1 MPKKKRKYYKFKT
14 ADNKKYTLKFRA
26 PHKTHNADGLCD
38 HPESKKPQIWID
50 PKLLPKRKL
59 AVLIEEIFH
68 AFFFE
73 KTERE
78 ARKFAATLTK
88 FIYTTGWRPKG

>member
-1 MPKKKRKYYKFKT
+1 MPKKRKSYKFKT
-14 ADNKKYTLKFRA
+14 ADNAKFELKFRA
-26 PHKTHNADGLCD
+26 PHRKHNADGLCD
-38 HPESKKPQIWID
+38 DPKSKKPKIYID
-50 PKLLPKRKL
+50 PKLLPRRKL

-88 FIYTTGWRPKG
+88 FIYTTGWRLKD